1 MLFVLGVG
9 SAVGL
14 QSSIVTNLM
23 DISPKTKQWKMA
35 GICSILGFLIG
46 LIYITPGGQFMLQLV
61 DYFGGTFLIF
71 ALAIFE
77 LVGIFWI
84 YGIENFCWDLEFMLK
99 RPVTPFWRLSWFIFT
114 PVIMIAIFIYSMVN
128 FESPTFEGNAFPM
141 QYLVAGW
148 VIFLIGMI
156 QVAIWAAW
164 SASRSQMDGSKTTI
178 LESLFSQNPE
188 WGPKSPKIRQEWR
201 AFREDALEK
210 RIMMAQAHSHTWW
223 QQRLWI
229 ILGKYR

>member
-35 GICSILGFLIG
+35 GICSLLGFLIG
-46 LIYITPGGQFMLQLV
+46 LIYITPGGQYMLQLV

-84 YGIENFCWDLEFMLK
+84 YCLENIEHNLICNTVVLQYVMVDGTINTL
-99 RPVTPFWRLSWFIFT
+99 TIF
-114 PVIMIAIFIYSMVN
+114 S
-128 FESPTFEGNAFPM
+128 
-141 QYLVAGW
+141 
-148 VIFLIGMI
+148 
-156 QVAIWAAW
+156 
-164 SASRSQMDGSKTTI
+164 
-178 LESLFSQNPE
+178 
-188 WGPKSPKIRQEWR
+188 
-201 AFREDALEK
+201 
-210 RIMMAQAHSHTWW
+210 
-223 QQRLWI
+223 
-229 ILGKYR
+229 

>member
-1 MLFVLGVG
+1 MLFFFMLFVLGVG

-46 LIYITPGGQFMLQLV
+46 LIYITPGGQYMLQLV

-99 RPVTPFWRLSWFIFT
+99 RPVTPFWRLSWFILT
-114 PVIMIAIFIYSMVN
+114 PAIMI
-128 FESPTFEGNAFPM
+128 
-141 QYLVAGW
+141 
-148 VIFLIGMI
+148 
-156 QVAIWAAW
+156 
-164 SASRSQMDGSKTTI
+164 TI
-178 LESLFSQNPE
+178 L
-188 WGPKSPKIRQEWR
+188 I
-201 AFREDALEK
+201 
-210 RIMMAQAHSHTWW
+210 
-223 QQRLWI
+223 
-229 ILGKYR
+229 Y